1 MAEVKLMKISKVI
14 KAIVLGV
21 ILYVT
26 YLILDT
32 YFYSWM
38 IWQFAWTLRF
48 ITIFG
53 FAFVTYPLGI
63 LMISRDWI

>member
-1 MAEVKLMKISKVI
+1 MKLSKVI
-14 KAIVLGV
+14 KAVGLAV
-21 ILYVT
+21 VLYVT
-26 YLILDT
+26 YFMLDT
-32 YFYSWM
+32 YFYSQM

-53 FAFVTYPLGI
+53 FVLVTYPLGI